1 MKTTE
6 TTKSKNKRKLAL
18 LLLLIAF
25 CIIIGSTLAF
35 FSDFVTGTMIAQTG
49 TLDLRTT
56 GLTSQRWWTNTAG
69 EQNDT
74 PGATIAN
81 LNPGDIVHVNLP
93 VTNAGNKS
101 AHLRNV
107 VTLTAGENHAD
118 VQMNPAGVFEIFAP
132 GTDLDIT
139 RAAIRAGTATPLTT
153 TAVTNGFQVTTT
165 PIILNGTGTAAET
178 ETGGVDGPVNAGF
191 FIRFVPQ
198 TGATANTW
206 QDTDLTL
213 AVRTEGI
220 QYRNNP
226 AATVNWSNVTTVPFT
241 LGTP

>member
-1 MKTTE
+1 MRTKETTE
-6 TTKSKNKRKLAL
+6 SKNKRKLAL

-25 CIIIGSTLAF
+25 IIIIGASFAF
-35 FSDFVTGTMIAQTG
+35 FSDFVTGALTAQTG

-74 PGATIAN
+74 PGTTIAN
-81 LNPGDIVHVNLP
+81 LNPGDIIHVNLP

-118 VQMNPAGVFEIFAP
+118 VQMNPTGVFEIFAA
-132 GTDLDIT
+132 GTDLNAT
-139 RAAIRAGTATPLTT
+139 RTAIRNNTATPLST
-153 TAVTNGFQVTTT
+153 TAVTNGFTVTTT

-178 ETGGVDGPVNAGF
+178 ETGGVEGPVNAGF

-198 TGATANTW
+198 TPAATANTW
-206 QDTDLTL
+206 QDTPVTVN
-213 AVRTEGI
+213 VRTEGI

-226 AATVNWSNVTTVPFT
+226 LATVNWTNVSQFT
-241 LGTP
+241 FGTP